1 MRGIGMVRLD
11 DAVPA
16 RLKTHGTTFEVLVD
30 PDGALALK
38 RGERVNLEDI
48 LAVEDIFENASR
60 GDRSPEEDLQK
71 AFGTL
76 EVLPIAEIII
86 KKGDISLT
94 AEQRKQFIENKR
106 RQVIEV
112 IARNAINPQTKTPH
126 PPGRIEQ
133 AMTEARVNIDPTKS
147 IDELVKIAMKAI
159 RPLIPIRFEEV
170 EVAVKI
176 PSAYAP
182 KAYGEVAAYGKLIR
196 EAWQNDGSW
205 IGVVQIPAGM
215 QNEFYALINRLTKG
229 EAETKLLKH

>member
-1 MRGIGMVRLD
+1 MVRLD

-16 RLKTHGTTFEVLVD
+16 RLKAHGTTFEVLVD

-38 RGERVNLEDI
+38 RGDSVNLEEI

-71 AFGTL
+71 AFGTTN
-76 EVLPIAEIII
+76 VLSIAEVVI
-86 KKGDISLT
+86 KKGEISLT

-106 RQVIEV
+106 RQVVEV

-126 PPGRIEQ
+126 PPARIEQ
-133 AMTEARVNIDPTKS
+133 AMSEARVNIDPTKS
-147 IDELVKIAMKAI
+147 IDELVRIAMKAI

-176 PSAYAP
+176 PPSYAP
-182 KAYGEVAAYGKLIR
+182 KAYGEVAAFGKLTR

-205 IGVVQIPAGM
+205 IGVVEIPAGM
-215 QNEFYALINRLTKG
+215 QTEFYALINRLTKG

>member
-1 MRGIGMVRLD
+1 MVRLD

-38 RGERVNLEDI
+38 RGDRVNLEDI
-48 LAVEDIFENASR
+48 LAVEDVFENASR

-159 RPLIPIRFEEV
+159 RPLIPIRFELV

-182 KAYGEVAAYGKLIR
+182 KAYGEVAAYGKLSR

-205 IGVVQIPAGM
+205 IGVVEIPAGM
-215 QNEFYALINRLTKG
+215 QTEFYALINRLTKG

>member
-1 MRGIGMVRLD
+1 MVRLD

-38 RGERVNLEDI
+38 RGDRVNLEDI

-126 PPGRIEQ
+126 PPNRIEQ

-147 IDELVKIAMKAI
+147 TDELVKIAMKAI
-159 RPLIPIRFEEV
+159 RPLIPIRFEV
-170 EVAVKI
+170 VDVAVKI

-182 KAYGEVAAYGKLIR
+182 KSYGEVAAFGKLSR

-215 QNEFYALINRLTKG
+215 QTEFYALINRLTKG

>member
-1 MRGIGMVRLD
+1 MVRLD

-16 RLKTHGTTFEVLVD
+16 RLKAHGTTFEVLVD

-38 RGERVNLEDI
+38 RGDSVNLEEI

-71 AFGTL
+71 AFGTTN
-76 EVLPIAEIII
+76 VLSIAEVVI
-86 KKGDISLT
+86 KKGEISLT

-126 PPGRIEQ
+126 PPARIEQ
-133 AMTEARVNIDPTKS
+133 AMSEARVNIDPTKS
-147 IDELVKIAMKAI
+147 IDELVRIAMKAI
-159 RPLIPIRFEEV
+159 RPLIPIRFEEI

-176 PSAYAP
+176 PPSYAP
-182 KAYGEVAAYGKLIR
+182 KAYGEVAAFGKLTR

-205 IGVVQIPAGM
+205 IGVVKIPAGM
-215 QNEFYALINRLTKG
+215 QTDFYALINRLTRG

>member
-1 MRGIGMVRLD
+1 MVRLD

-16 RLKTHGTTFEVLVD
+16 RLKTHGATFEVLVD

-38 RGERVNLEDI
+38 RGEAVNIEDI
-48 LAVEDIFENASR
+48 LAVEDVFENASR

-76 EVLPIAEIII
+76 DALTIAGIII
-86 KKGDISLT
+86 KKGEISLT

-106 RQVIEV
+106 RQVIEI

-126 PPGRIEQ
+126 PPARIEQ
-133 AMTEARVNIDPTKS
+133 AMSEARVNIDPTKS
-147 IDELVKIAMKAI
+147 TDDLVKITMKAI

-170 EVAVKI
+170 EVAVKV
-176 PSAYAP
+176 PASYAP
-182 KAYGEVAAYGKLIR
+182 KAYGEIAAFGKLNR
-196 EAWQNDGSW
+196 EAWQNNGSW

-215 QNEFYALINRLTKG
+215 QTDFYALINRLTKG

>member
-1 MRGIGMVRLD
+1 MVRLD

-126 PPGRIEQ
+126 PPTRIEQ

-147 IDELVKIAMKAI
+147 TDELVKIAMKAI
-159 RPLIPIRFEEV
+159 RPLIPIRFEV
-170 EVAVKI
+170 VDVAVKI

-182 KAYGEVAAYGKLIR
+182 KAYGEVAAFGKLSR

-205 IGVVQIPAGM
+205 IGVVEIPAGM
-215 QNEFYALINRLTKG
+215 QTEFYALINRLTKG

>member
-1 MRGIGMVRLD
+1 MVRLD

-16 RLKTHGTTFEVLVD
+16 RLKTHGATFEVLVD

-38 RGERVNLEDI
+38 RGEAVNIEDI
-48 LAVEDIFENASR
+48 LAVEDVFENASR

-76 EVLPIAEIII
+76 DALTIAGIII
-86 KKGDISLT
+86 KKGEISLT

-106 RQVIEV
+106 RQVIEI

-126 PPGRIEQ
+126 PPARIEQ
-133 AMTEARVNIDPTKS
+133 AMSEARVNIDPTKS
-147 IDELVKIAMKAI
+147 TDDLVKITMKAI

-170 EVAVKI
+170 EVAVKV
-176 PSAYAP
+176 PASYAP
-182 KAYGEVAAYGKLIR
+182 KAYGEIAAFGKLNR
-196 EAWQNDGSW
+196 EAWQNNGSW

-215 QNEFYALINRLTKG
+215 QTDFYALVNRLTKG

>member
-1 MRGIGMVRLD
+1 MVRLD

-38 RGERVNLEDI
+38 RGDRVNLEDI

-76 EVLPIAEIII
+76 DVLPIAEIII

-133 AMTEARVNIDPTKS
+133 AMTEAHVNIDPTKS

-182 KAYGEVAAYGKLIR
+182 KAYGEVAAYGKLSR

-215 QNEFYALINRLTKG
+215 QTEFYALINRLTRG

>member
-1 MRGIGMVRLD
+1 MVRLD

-71 AFGTL
+71 AFGTS

-215 QNEFYALINRLTKG
+215 QTEFYALVNRLTRG

>member
-1 MRGIGMVRLD
+1 MVRLD

-38 RGERVNLEDI
+38 RGDSVNLEDI

-94 AEQRKQFIENKR
+94 SEQRKQFIENKR

>member
-1 MRGIGMVRLD
+1 MEE
-11 DAVPA
+11 AVPA
-16 RLKTHGTTFEVLVD
+16 RLKTHGTTFEVLVE

-38 RGERVNLEDI
+38 RGEDVNLEEI

-60 GDRSPEEDLQK
+60 GDRSAEEDLIK
-71 AFGTL
+71 AFGTTDAI
-76 EVLPIAEIII
+76 VIAKTIIT
-86 KKGDISLT
+86 KGEISLT
-94 AEQRKQFIENKR
+94 AEQRKRFIENKR

-112 IARNAINPQTKTPH
+112 IARNAINPQTRTPH

-133 AMTEARVNIDPTKS
+133 AMTEARVNIDPSKS
-147 IDELVKIAMKAI
+147 TDELVKITMKAI

-176 PSAYAP
+176 PSDYAP
-182 KAYGEVAAYGKLIR
+182 KAYGEISAFGKVTR
-196 EAWQNDGSW
+196 EAWQNNGSW

-215 QNEFYALINRLTKG
+215 QDDFYSLVNRLTKG

>member
-1 MRGIGMVRLD
+1 MVRLD

-86 KKGDISLT
+86 RKGEISLT

-176 PSAYAP
+176 PPAYAP
-182 KAYGEVAAYGKLIR
+182 KAYGEVAAFGKLTR

-215 QNEFYALINRLTKG
+215 QTEFYDLVNRLTRG

>member
-1 MRGIGMVRLD
+1 MVRLD

-126 PPGRIEQ
+126 PPTRIEQ
-133 AMTEARVNIDPTKS
+133 AMNEARVNIDPTKS

-159 RPLIPIRFEEV
+159 RPLIPIRFEVV

-176 PSAYAP
+176 PPAYAP
-182 KAYGEVAAYGKLIR
+182 KAYGEVAAFGKLSR

-205 IGVVQIPAGM
+205 IGVVEIPAGM
-215 QNEFYALINRLTKG
+215 QTEFYALINRLTKG